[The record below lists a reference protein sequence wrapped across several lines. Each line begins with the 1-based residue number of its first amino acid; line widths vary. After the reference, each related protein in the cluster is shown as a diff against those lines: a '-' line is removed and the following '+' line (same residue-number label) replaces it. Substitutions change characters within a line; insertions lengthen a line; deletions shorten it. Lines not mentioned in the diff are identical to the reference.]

1 MSTLTFTLRHAPSTQ
16 ALDLSALVPSK
27 LASLSPG
34 AIEKIHLGGGAD
46 SPRVGDVFTVSG
58 SAGGASV
65 VISGGSALLD
75 YVGAEL
81 DQGDITVEGPVG
93 AYAGRGMKG
102 GRITIA
108 GDAGAYLAS
117 TAKGGLIHVKGA
129 AGDFLGGTR
138 PGDRFGLLGAT
149 VVVEGN
155 VGERAGERM
164 RRGLV
169 VTRGTFG
176 PAAGSRM
183 VGGTLWTEAGFGP
196 RPGPLLRRGTL
207 IGPKVDELLPTFS
220 DCGRID
226 PVILRILSRYVAEA
240 LGPLA
245 PKPLPGLVRKWAG
258 DRATIGKGEILL
270 TT

>member
-1 MSTLTFTLRHAPSTQ
+1 MSTLTFTLRTAPITK
-16 ALDLSALVPSK
+16 ALDLSALLPAK
-27 LASLSPG
+27 LAGMTLA
-34 AIEKIHLGGGAD
+34 AIERIPLGDGQDA
-46 SPRVGDVFTVSG
+46 PRVGDLFALAG
-58 SAGGASV
+58 DPGEAIAFAGGSP
-65 VISGGSALLD
+65 LLD
-75 YVGAEL
+75 YLGAGL
-81 DQGDITVEGPVG
+81 DRGSITVEGPVG

-102 GRITIA
+102 GRIAIG

-117 TAKGGLIHVKGA
+117 TAKGGFIHVKGS

-138 PGDRFGLLGAT
+138 PGDKFGLLGAT

-169 VTRGTFG
+169 VARGKFG
-176 PAAGSRM
+176 AMAGSRM

-207 IGPKVDELLPTFS
+207 IGPSVDELLPTFA

-226 PVILRILSRYVAEA
+226 PVILSILSRYVAET

-245 PKPLPGLVRKWAG
+245 PKALPRMVRKLAG

-270 TT
+270 TA

>member
-1 MSTLTFTLRHAPSTQ
+1 MSTLSFSLRAAPTQ
-16 ALDLSALVPSK
+16 ALDLSALIPAR
-27 LASLSPG
+27 LAGLSTG
-34 AIEKIHLGGGAD
+34 DIERLALSGDPQGPH
-46 SPRVGDVFTVSG
+46 VGDVFAVSG
-58 SAGGASV
+58 TLTDAVA
-65 VISGGSALLD
+65 ISGGSALLD
-75 YVGAEL
+75 YVGAGL
-81 DQGDITVEGPVG
+81 DGGTITVEGPVG
-93 AYAGRGMKG
+93 AYAGRGMRDGK
-102 GRITIA
+102 ITIG

-117 TAKGGLIHVKGA
+117 TATGGLIHVKGS

-138 PGDRFGLLGAT
+138 PGDRFGLLGGT
-149 VVVEGN
+149 VLVEGS

-164 RRGLV
+164 RRGV
-169 VTRGTFG
+169 VVARGKFG

-207 IGPKVDELLPTFS
+207 IGPSVDELLPTFA

-226 PVILRILSRYVAEA
+226 PVILRILSRYIAQT

-245 PKPLPGLVRKWAG
+245 PKALPGMVRKLAG

-270 TT
+270 TA